1 MNNENPKCLNC
12 EAEVLRAFCPECG
25 QKQNEPLVSMGHW
38 IGEALDELFS
48 LDGKLLRSLKQL
60 ILKPGTLSLFWARGR
75 RTYYV
80 RPLRLYMFCAFL
92 YFFLL
97 PFQDQSE
104 GPLTSFFD
112 GWNEVGNEESGLN
125 LDSIIKLLP
134 AIVAVIMVPIFAAM
148 VGIFARKQDGHF
160 ILWHL
165 VFSLHFHS
173 VAFLVIV
180 VTNLAPSSISDAAD
194 LSLLIGLVTYLVMA
208 LKSTYEL
215 SLLRS
220 LIGGAF
226 ILLGYL
232 FFYAVFI
239 LSIAAAVQAIEINA
253 GNLSRLW

>member
-1 MNNENPKCLNC
+1 MTNEKPKCLNC

-25 QKQNEPLVSMGHW
+25 QKLNEPLVSLGHW
-38 IGEALDELFS
+38 IGEALDELLS

-75 RTYYV
+75 RTHYV

-92 YFFLL
+92 YFFFL
-97 PFQDQSE
+97 PFQDQSDSFLA
-104 GPLTSFFD
+104 GFFD
-112 GWNEVGNEESGLN
+112 GWNEAGSDELGLGLN
-125 LDSIIKLLP
+125 IDTIVKFLP
-134 AIVAVIMVPIFAAM
+134 ALVAVLMVPLFAAM
-148 VGIFARKQDGHF
+148 VGIFAGRREGRYF
-160 ILWHL
+160 LWHL

-173 VAFLVIV
+173 VAFLAFL
-180 VTNLAPSSISDAAD
+180 VTNLAPSSISDV
-194 LSLLIGLVTYLVMA
+194 LSWSMLIGLVTYLVIA

-232 FFYAVFI
+232 ISYVAFI
-239 LSIAAAVQAIEINA
+239 LLLAVAVQAIGTNA
-253 GNLSRLW
+253 V

>member
-1 MNNENPKCLNC
+1 MTNEKSKCLNC
-12 EAEVLRAFCPECG
+12 DAEALRAFCPECG
-25 QKQNEPLVSMGHW
+25 QKQNEPLVSVGHW

-97 PFQDQSE
+97 PFQDHSDNALAEFIHGFDQA
-104 GPLTSFFD
+104 GPDEHEIGSSFD
-112 GWNEVGNEESGLN
+112 T
-125 LDSIIKLLP
+125 IITLLP
-134 AIVAVIMVPIFAAM
+134 AIVAVIMVPLFAGM
-148 VGIFARKQDGHF
+148 VGIFARKREGHF
-160 ILWHL
+160 TLWHL

-173 VAFLVIV
+173 VAFLAFV
-180 VTNLAPSSISDAAD
+180 VTNLAPSSISDVVD
-194 LSLLIGLVTYLVMA
+194 LTVLIGLVTYLVIA
-208 LKSTYEL
+208 LKSTYKI
-215 SLLRS
+215 SLIRS

-232 FFYAVFI
+232 VFYMLI
-239 LSIAAAVQAIEINA
+239 IISIAFAVKAIGINA
-253 GNLSRLW
+253 F